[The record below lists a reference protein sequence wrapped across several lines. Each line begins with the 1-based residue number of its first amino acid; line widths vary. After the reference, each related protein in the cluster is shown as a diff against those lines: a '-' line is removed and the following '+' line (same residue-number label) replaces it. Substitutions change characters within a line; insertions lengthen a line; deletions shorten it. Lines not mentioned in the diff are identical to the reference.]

1 MATPRIFVS
10 STCYDLQEIRSQLR
24 NFIREFGY
32 EPALS
37 EFDDIF
43 YNYDKHVQDSCLE
56 EIPKCQLFILVV
68 GDNYGSLYHRDTQN
82 NKTPDSV
89 TLAEFRRALEQDV
102 CKHIFVNKFVDYDYK
117 NYKRA
122 LEKEIIKYF
131 KEHDVADDKVRDV
144 RLAQKEQFDTKY
156 HFPRESY
163 KFVFYFLDVIY
174 NLAEGTA
181 VSSFESFNDIK
192 ENLKKQW
199 AGLIYEA
206 LTRKGNKES
215 IINSLEEKIINIDK
229 NLHKLLQ
236 SKTSENGASLTFD
249 ISNLKRS
256 NDIQELD
263 ELKDQVYGS
272 LWNICNFESDDN
284 WGNSHYEKRIAFS
297 RKLDNIEVRTWLD
310 GLKSIMQSYKW
321 SNSINAEN
329 LFEGLP
335 LKHYDKYNS
344 DINYKLILELY
355 SIYGSLREEEDKTSF
370 VSTVCQELNKCYD
383 GDSADAV
390 NVQAPGEEDEL
401 PF

>member
-1 MATPRIFVS
+1 MAIPRIFVS

-24 NFIREFGY
+24 NFIKEFGY

-68 GDNYGSLYHRDTQN
+68 GDNYGSLYHRDSQN

-89 TLAEFRRALEQDV
+89 TLAEFRKALEQDV
-102 CKHIFVNKFVDYDYK
+102 CKHIFVSKFVDYDYK

-122 LEKEIIKYF
+122 LEKDVLKYF
-131 KEHDVADDKVRDV
+131 KENDVSDDKVKGV
-144 RLAQKEQFDTKY
+144 RQNLKEQFDSSY

-192 ENLKKQW
+192 ESLKKQW

-206 LTRKGNKES
+206 LSRKGSKEN
-215 IINSLEEKIINIDK
+215 IISSLEDKILNIDK
-229 NLHKLLQ
+229 NLNKLIN
-236 SKTSENGASLTFD
+236 SKTSENGVSLTFD
-249 ISNLKRS
+249 ISNLAR
-256 NDIQELD
+256 NIDIEALT
-263 ELKDQVYGS
+263 ELKSKIQNS
-272 LWNICNFESDDN
+272 LWNICNFEEEDN
-284 WGNSHYEKRIAFS
+284 WGNTHWEKRIAFNKRLS
-297 RKLDNIEVRTWLD
+297 DANVKEWLEGLQSIVR
-310 GLKSIMQSYKW
+310 SYKW

-329 LFEGLP
+329 LFEGIP
-335 LKHYDKYNS
+335 LKNYNRYNS
-344 DINYKLILELY
+344 DINYKLVLELY
-355 SIYGSLREEEDKTSF
+355 SIYDSLSDGDDKDSF
-370 VSTVCQELNKCYD
+370 VSTVCQEFNKCYEMT
-383 GDSADAV
+383 
-390 NVQAPGEEDEL
+390 NPTIVQEAPGEEDDL